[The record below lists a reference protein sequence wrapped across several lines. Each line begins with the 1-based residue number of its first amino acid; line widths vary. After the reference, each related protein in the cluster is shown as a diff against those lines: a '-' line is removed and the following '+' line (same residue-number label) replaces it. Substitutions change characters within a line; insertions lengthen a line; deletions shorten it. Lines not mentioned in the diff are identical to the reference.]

1 MSETAP
7 ELLHIELL
15 DAHGNP
21 TGYARCDTGDG
32 AFPGGLLAHNSGTA
46 TCEACID
53 WEERDDDPDTCPDCY
68 GRGDDFEGGTCGRCN
83 GTGGAA

>member
-1 MSETAP
+1 MSEIAP

-15 DAHGNP
+15 DARGNP

-32 AFPGGLLAHNSGTA
+32 TFPGGLLAHNGGTA

-53 WEERDDDPDTCPDCY
+53 WEEPDEDDEETRP
-68 GRGDDFEGGTCGRCN
+68 
-83 GTGGAA
+83 